1 LRILVADDEPDF
13 VVTCVR
19 LLALKG
25 HATLTAGNAL
35 DAIAKIHADRPD
47 LVITDL
53 RLGPHDG
60 WTVVEHARRIVP
72 ALPVIV
78 VTGHPA
84 PDAARRARQAGAE
97 LLPKPVS
104 PAELTAAI
112 DRLAP
117 RSPGASL

>member
-1 LRILVADDEPDF
+1 VRILVADDEPDF

-19 LLALKG
+19 LLALTG
-25 HATLTAGNAL
+25 HQALTAGNAL
-35 DAIAKIHADRPD
+35 DAIAKIHTERPD

-60 WTVVEHARRIVP
+60 WAVVEHARRRVP

-78 VTGHPA
+78 VTGHPG
-84 PDAARRARQAGAE
+84 PDAARRARQAGAAF
-97 LLPKPVS
+97 LPKPVS

-112 DRLAP
+112 DRLGARP
-117 RSPGASL
+117 PGAPV